1 LCDLTPAPVSLRVFL
16 ERSELIIYLTP
27 LTPSPFKEKAM
38 ERGRSRRASL
48 PLQIF
53 FEREIAERSS
63 DEGEV
68 NTLGFPETL

>member
-1 LCDLTPAPVSLRVFL
+1 MINLSFRGFF

-27 LTPSPFKEKAM
+27 LAPSPFKEKAM

-53 FEREIAERSS
+53 WRGRFR
-63 DEGEV
+63 G
-68 NTLGFPETL
+68 